1 MTARRRGWPEEDKLK
16 AERGPGPLEF
26 DEMPPAWLDEIGEL
40 FHRYCDEIDAS
51 IACRIAILAHE
62 IGYTIGTFR
71 GKEFSAKDRADL
83 LRSVLGSPESQSLTR
98 WNANRWWSRPSPG
111 G

>member
-1 MTARRRGWPEEDKLK
+1 MIARRRGWPEEDKLK

-40 FHRYCDEIDAS
+40 FHRYCDEIDAFV
-51 IACRIAILAHE
+51 ACRIAILAHE

-71 GKEFSAKDRADL
+71 GKELSPKDRGDL
-83 LRSVLGSPESQSLTR
+83 LRSVLGVAKATIIDCRERGMTDVR
-98 WNANRWWSRPSPG
+98 TKVIN
-111 G
+111 

>member
-40 FHRYCDEIDAS
+40 FHRYCDGIDAS
-51 IACRIAILAHE
+51 VACRIAILAHE

-71 GKEFSAKDRADL
+71 GKELSAKDRAEL
-83 LRSVLGSPESQSLTR
+83 LRSVRVLAKITIDDCLERGAKDAR
-98 WNANRWWSRPSPG
+98 ANVIN
-111 G
+111 